1 MALVRSPV
9 KPVTMIKQF
18 TPEFA
23 TYAILSSRT
32 TNFEGQPS
40 VAESKGTHYTPP
52 GKNFVDALTKDVW
65 LLGWGWGV
73 GCNWRLKFFIN
84 EILLNRSVV

>member
-40 VAESKGTHYTPP
+40 VAESKGTHYTPR
-52 GKNFVDALTKDVW
+52 GKSFVDALTERCLAV
-65 LLGWGWGV
+65 GV
-73 GCNWRLKFFIN
+73 GVGGGMQL
-84 EILLNRSVV
+84 EA